1 LKRQGADRTLST
13 TRQGP
18 AIVTFGLATLSFF
31 LVEKPAMSLKR
42 SRRGTTPLDVALG
55 ADIPNF

>member
-1 LKRQGADRTLST
+1 LS
-13 TRQGP
+13 
-18 AIVTFGLATLSFF
+18 TFGLATLSFF

-55 ADIPNF
+55 DGVTGGLAGPG